1 MFSESLQDLPD
12 VQELI
17 TQVRSE
23 KCSLQ
28 AAAILGEPPASPDVP
43 SLLFLFSPTHVTLFR
58 LKGVV
63 LVNLYEFYLSLPL
76 PLPHS
81 HIQLRRRI

>member
-1 MFSESLQDLPD
+1 MQDLPD

-28 AAAILGEPPASPDVP
+28 AAAILGEPPPCSWLCPQTLL
-43 SLLFLFSPTHVTLFR
+43 LLFHTQYQYFTVKSMFW
-58 LKGVV
+58 
-63 LVNLYEFYLSLPL
+63 FIS
-76 PLPHS
+76 
-81 HIQLRRRI
+81 

>member
-1 MFSESLQDLPD
+1 MFSSLLQDLPD

-28 AAAILGEPPASPDVP
+28 AAAILGEPHASSLRPVSPDSP
-43 SLLFLFSPTHVTLFR
+43 SLLLLFSPTPCITGVR

-63 LVNLYEFYLSLPL
+63 SVHL
-76 PLPHS
+76 
-81 HIQLRRRI
+81 

>member
-1 MFSESLQDLPD
+1 MQDLPD

-28 AAAILGEPPASPDVP
+28 AAAILGEPPPCSWLCPQTLL
-43 SLLFLFSPTHVTLFR
+43 LLFFHPQYHCFTVESMFR
-58 LKGVV
+58 
-63 LVNLYEFYLSLPL
+63 FLS
-76 PLPHS
+76 
-81 HIQLRRRI
+81 

>member
-1 MFSESLQDLPD
+1 MHLSGLAPAHGSMSSSLSQDLPD

-28 AAAILGEPPASPDVP
+28 AAAILGEPRASSLWPVSPDSP
-43 SLLFLFSPTHVTLFR
+43 SLLLPFSPTPTGVR

-63 LVNLYEFYLSLPL
+63 SVHP
-76 PLPHS
+76 
-81 HIQLRRRI
+81 

>member
-1 MFSESLQDLPD
+1 MHLSGPASAHGSMFSLLLQDLPD

-28 AAAILGEPPASPDVP
+28 AAAILGELCASSLPPVSPDSP
-43 SLLFLFSPTHVTLFR
+43 SLLLLFSPTPSATGVR

-63 LVNLYEFYLSLPL
+63 SVHL
-76 PLPHS
+76 
-81 HIQLRRRI
+81 

>member
-1 MFSESLQDLPD
+1 MLKPQRDQLPRPRGSLLTWLLLLDSLLLQDLPD

-28 AAAILGEPPASPDVP
+28 AAAILGEPPP
-43 SLLFLFSPTHVTLFR
+43 
-58 LKGVV
+58 
-63 LVNLYEFYLSLPL
+63 
-76 PLPHS
+76 
-81 HIQLRRRI
+81 